1 VAAWPVV
8 ARAQR
13 LTLPVVGFLN
23 SQSADAVYKNFI
35 VPFLQGLKES
45 GYVEGQNVAVEYR
58 WAENQYDSLT
68 VLAADL
74 IQRKVRVIVASAVN
88 AAHAAKA
95 ATTTI
100 PIIFSIS
107 GDPVVEGL
115 VSSLNRPGGNL
126 TGVTNF
132 SGALSAKRLELLR
145 RLVPSVFNLGALI
158 NPGNSNAAF
167 RMKDLRDAAQVM
179 GQQIHFFEVSSESD
193 LDAAFAALVRR
204 QIGGLLIVDDPLFSS
219 HAARL
224 VALTAQHAV
233 PTIHYRR
240 EFISAGG
247 LLSYGSSLSH
257 VYHQAGI
264 YTGRIL
270 KGEKPADLPVQQ
282 SVKIELTINLKT
294 AKALGLTIPETLLAT
309 ADEVIQ

>member
-1 VAAWPVV
+1 MRRRKFIAGLGSAAAWPVV
-8 ARAQR
+8 ARAQQPAV
-13 LTLPVVGFLN
+13 PVIGFL
-23 SQSADAVYKNFI
+23 SARSADNDYENVT

-45 GYVEGQNVAVEYR
+45 GYVEGQNLAVEYR

-145 RLVPSVFNLGALI
+145 RLVPSVFDLGALI

-233 PTIHYRR
+233 PTIHY
-240 EFISAGG
+240 
-247 LLSYGSSLSH
+247 H
-257 VYHQAGI
+257 
-264 YTGRIL
+264 TGRIL
-270 KGEKPADLPVQQ
+270 KGEKPADLPIIQPT
-282 SVKIELTINLKT
+282 KFELVINLKT